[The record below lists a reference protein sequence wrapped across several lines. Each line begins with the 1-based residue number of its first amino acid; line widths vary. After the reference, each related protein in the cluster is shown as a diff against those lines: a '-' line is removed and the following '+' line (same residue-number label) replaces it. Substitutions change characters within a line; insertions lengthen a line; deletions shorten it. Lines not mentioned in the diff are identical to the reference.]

1 MLTTEYWYSQIEKK
15 YIEYH
20 EMKNIEIMNKN
31 NTSNT
36 TTTKHYHLRKRK
48 QQ

>member
-31 NTSNT
+31 SN
-36 TTTKHYHLRKRK
+36 TTTKHYYLRKRK